1 MKGRQANLALVAFV
15 SVLVLVL
22 LFSGCGGGGTLTTAS
37 GWQWP
42 RTLIIT
48 SGGGSGLAKYVSWT
62 TMMEK
67 DTGMSIR
74 VVPEENSI
82 QRFMSVQYG
91 KAFLVKGGKR
101 ELGNVIEATEGH
113 AVRDGGPWQMRVV
126 WIHAISNSGIFV
138 RGDSPIKTI
147 YDIKPGIRWAVWS
160 MQPTVLKVPK
170 AIADWIQLPHDQIVW
185 VNAGSYDGCARA
197 VAEGRADIMFGFPTS
212 PAIYEAAAAPG
223 GIRFLD
229 LNSDKDPEGAARF
242 RANDPAYAFGPIL
255 SGVPE
260 ARGVWGTSGATLEV
274 TLDKSDPELVYNFAK
289 WLDTNYERYKDAFD
303 TNEHMSID
311 ALMNALERSMIPV
324 HDGLIKYLKEKNLW
338 TPAHDKRQATNIA
351 AVTAWCN
358 AYPEAIKLADS
369 KGIKIDPTNEAW
381 MNFWQDYQK
390 EKHLPKIG
398 LHQSLTVDYVD
409 NY

>member
-1 MKGRQANLALVAFV
+1 MKGRQANLVLVAFV
-15 SVLVLVL
+15 SVVVLAL
-22 LFSGCGGGGTLTTAS
+22 LFSGCGGGTQTTAS

-42 RTLIIT
+42 RTLIIS

-62 TMMEK
+62 TIMEK

-82 QRFMSVQYG
+82 QRFMSVQTG

-185 VNAGSYDGCARA
+185 VNTGSYDGCARA

-289 WLDTNYERYKDAFD
+289 WLDTNYERYKNAFD

-324 HDGLIKYLKEKNLW
+324 HDGLIRYLKEKNLW

-381 MNFWQDYQK
+381 MNFWQNYQK

>member
-1 MKGRQANLALVAFV
+1 MPDRGRCGL
-15 SVLVLVL
+15 
-22 LFSGCGGGGTLTTAS
+22 SGYTPC
-37 GWQWP
+37 
-42 RTLIIT
+42 LI
-48 SGGGSGLAKYVSWT
+48 
-62 TMMEK
+62 
-67 DTGMSIR
+67 
-74 VVPEENSI
+74 P
-82 QRFMSVQYG
+82 
-91 KAFLVKGGKR
+91 AFLSA
-101 ELGNVIEATEGH
+101 ATP
-113 AVRDGGPWQMRVV
+113 R
-126 WIHAISNSGIFV
+126 IFV

-160 MQPTVLKVPK
+160 MQPTVIKVPK

-212 PAIYEAAAAPG
+212 PAIYEAASAPQ

-229 LNSDKDPEGAARF
+229 LNSDKDPEGALRF
-242 RANDPAYAFGPIL
+242 RANDPAYAFSPIL

-274 TLDKSDPELVYNFAK
+274 TIDKTDPELVYNFAK
-289 WLDTNYERYKDAFD
+289 WLDTNYAQYKDAFD
-303 TNEHMSID
+303 TNEHMNIET
-311 ALMNALERSMIPV
+311 LMSALEKTMIPV

-369 KGIKIDPTNEAW
+369 KGIKVDPTNEAW
-381 MNFWQDYQK
+381 MKLWEDYQK